1 MQVDKFVTSS
11 QEALADVQ
19 DGSTIHVSGFGLAG
33 LPVDLL
39 EALADQGARDLTIIS
54 NNGGTGDRGL
64 ARLIAAGQVRR
75 LVASFPRGA
84 DTRAFDEAFAAG
96 RLEFECVP
104 QGTLVERIRAAGAGI
119 GGFFT
124 PTAYGTTL
132 AEGKETR
139 IIDGRGY
146 VFETPLHAD
155 VALVRGWGADALG
168 NVIFRKTGRNFGPVM
183 CTAATTTIV
192 SVARRLPVGTIDPE
206 HVVTPGIFVDRVVVD
221 AASMAVSA

>member
-1 MQVDKFVTSS
+1 MEIDKFVATAR
-11 QEALADVQ
+11 EALADVQ

-39 EALADQGARDLTIIS
+39 EALAEQGARELTIIS

-84 DTRAFDEAFAAG
+84 DTKAFDEAFAAG
-96 RLEFECVP
+96 RLEYECVP

-124 PTAYGTTL
+124 PTAYGTEL
-132 AEGKETR
+132 AAGKETR
-139 IIDGRGY
+139 VINGRGY

-155 VALVRGWGADALG
+155 VALVRAWGADALG

-183 CTAATTTIV
+183 CSAATTTVV
-192 SVARRLPVGTIDPE
+192 SVAHRFEVGEIDPE

-221 AASMAVSA
+221 SPSLAVSA